1 MTTRNS
7 SAWMWHDAC
16 LILDRAERMQR
27 EFFRLG
33 VERRPVPTWQPPV
46 DILESDSELM
56 IIVALPG
63 VKSRDLDV
71 RVDGDTLIIAAV
83 RSLPATDASVIRRL
97 EDSARPFR
105 EEHRPRRWGA
115 ATRPARIRRRLSEA
129 AVPQDRL
136 ILPLPGPLP

>member
-1 MTTRNS
+1 MTTRDS

-33 VERRPVPTWQPPV
+33 IERRPVPTWQPPV
-46 DILESDSELM
+46 DILESDSELL

-63 VKSRDLDV
+63 VNARDLDV
-71 RVDGDTLIIAAV
+71 RVDGSTLVVSAV

-97 EDSARPFR
+97 EIPHGRFERSIVLEGGALQLHQREFVDGCLKLLFR
-105 EEHRPRRWGA
+105 KIG
-115 ATRPARIRRRLSEA
+115 
-129 AVPQDRL
+129 
-136 ILPLPGPLP
+136 

>member
-1 MTTRNS
+1 MSTRDS

-46 DILESDSELM
+46 DILENDSELM

-63 VKSRDLDV
+63 VQARDLDV
-71 RVDGDTLIIAAV
+71 RVDGDTLLIAAV
-83 RSLPATDASVIRRL
+83 RSLPATDTSVIRRL
-97 EDSARPFR
+97 EIPHGRFERSIVLEGGALQLDRREFADGCLKLLFR
-105 EEHRPRRWGA
+105 KIG
-115 ATRPARIRRRLSEA
+115 
-129 AVPQDRL
+129 
-136 ILPLPGPLP
+136 